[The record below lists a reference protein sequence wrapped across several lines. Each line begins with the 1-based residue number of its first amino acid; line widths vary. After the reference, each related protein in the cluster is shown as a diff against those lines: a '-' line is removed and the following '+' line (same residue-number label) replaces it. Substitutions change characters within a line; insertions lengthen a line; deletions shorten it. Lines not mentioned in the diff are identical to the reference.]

1 MIAYTKDGVPIIS
14 VLEIV
19 PAETPVNPKS
29 FDGDGDFYYS
39 SNPLD
44 LKEKE
49 RRPAVDDQGQRL
61 FVDARGRAVPEEDL
75 VYRSRGFLVSTSLE
89 DHNREVYVDR
99 LEYQLGP
106 NPRPQQVF
114 EALTHRLGQ
123 LPELTLDEEDSIDI
137 DEIKPEDDKAKD
149 PHHN

>member
-1 MIAYTKDGVPIIS
+1 
-14 VLEIV
+14 
-19 PAETPVNPKS
+19 
-29 FDGDGDFYYS
+29 
-39 SNPLD
+39 LD

-49 RRPAVDDQGQRL
+49 RRPAVDDQGRRL

-75 VYRSRGFLVSTSLE
+75 IYRSRGFLVSTSLE

-106 NPRPQQVF
+106 DPKPQQVF

-123 LPELTLDEEDSIDI
+123 LPELTLDDGDSIDI

-149 PHHN
+149 LHHN